1 MAKRRPQQA
10 LTVVTIPLTALQ
22 PAENNPRIM
31 PQREMEAL
39 KNGLDHWGFV
49 DPIIARRLGPDSYEI
64 IGGHQR
70 VTAAQ
75 ELGITEVPVIV
86 LEVSA
91 VDAMILNE
99 ALNRIHGTWDEAQ
112 LALHQEAIRLS
123 GGDLN
128 LTGFT
133 AGEINLVRSG
143 HDLAGRIIE
152 VPMEKTPDV
161 PIVQPG
167 DVWALGPHRLVC
179 GDAADPS
186 AVSKALADQPVGV
199 LFTDPPYGVDYDPEK
214 RPTFPGGLRKRGNL
228 GTIEGDK
235 VEGDEYTAWLTEIL
249 AALPLSAGVAAYVCH
264 ASTVAEFALR
274 AFRLAGFNLSSV
286 IIWAKSTGIFGRPDY
301 HWQHEPIM
309 YGWRQGSAHRWFGD
323 HTQTTL
329 WSLPTDHL
337 TEGLSKE
344 ESKYLH
350 PTQKPILL
358 AAKAVQNSS
367 LEGDVVLDVF
377 AGSGSTLLAAAQ
389 LGRIGAAVELEP
401 RWCDAI
407 VLRWER
413 LTGEK
418 AERI

>member
-1 MAKRRPQQA
+1 MAKFKQQP
-10 LTVVTIPLTALQ
+10 LSVVTLPLTALR

-39 KNGLDHWGFV
+39 QNGLKHWGFV
-49 DPIIARRLGPDSYEI
+49 DPILVRPLGEDSYEI

-112 LALHQEAIRLS
+112 LALHQEAISLA
-123 GGDLN
+123 GGDLS

-152 VPMEKTPDV
+152 VPMEKTPEV
-161 PIVQPG
+161 PITQPG

-186 AVSKALADQPVGV
+186 AISKALADRPVGM

-214 RPTFPGGLRKRGNL
+214 RATFPAGLRKRGNL
-228 GTIEGDK
+228 GKIEGDAM
-235 VEGDEYTAWLTEIL
+235 EGDPYADWLAGIL
-249 AALPLSAGVAAYVCH
+249 SAMPLEAGVAAYVCH
-264 ASTVAEFALR
+264 ASTMAEFALR
-274 AFRLAGFNLSSV
+274 GFRLAGYNLASV
-286 IIWAKSTGIFGRPDY
+286 IIWAKSTGVYGRPDY

-309 YGWRQGSAHRWFGD
+309 YGWKVGGAHRWFGD

-329 WSLPTDHL
+329 WSLPTDHI

-367 LEGDVVLDVF
+367 LPGETVLDGF

-389 LGRIGAAVELEP
+389 LERIGAAVEIEP

-413 LTGEK
+413 MTGEK
-418 AERI
+418 AERV